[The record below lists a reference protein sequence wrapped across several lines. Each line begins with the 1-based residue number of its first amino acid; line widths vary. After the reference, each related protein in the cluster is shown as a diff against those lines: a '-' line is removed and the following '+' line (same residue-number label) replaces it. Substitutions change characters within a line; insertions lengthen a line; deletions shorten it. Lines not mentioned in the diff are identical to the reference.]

1 MSFAVPLR
9 RLPLIAGVA
18 LLFVAFTGL
27 ALAGKSASADT
38 SVEAGNDYFCSAD
51 FEGSVCETDITAG
64 ETVTWN
70 VVAGSH
76 TVTECSAGFAS
87 CPPAGGF
94 DSDILVDGDTYS
106 HTFSEPGTYP
116 YRCQLHPSEMLGT
129 IVVAA
134 AAATDSPTPAAS
146 ETAPASASAT
156 PTAVVLPSTGG
167 APSSGDP
174 GWAFALLG
182 AAVLAASG
190 AAFTLARRRALS

>member
-134 AAATDSPTPAAS
+134 AATDSPTPAAS